1 MRFLDAKPVPTEP
14 VIGRIR
20 ATRRLENALAFVA
33 ARFSAMRFSA
43 MIGGQ
48 HRQPDDDP
56 VLASDAR
63 LARGHRRGFMAR
75 SFQNSYAVVP

>member
-48 HRQPDDDP
+48 HGHPDDP